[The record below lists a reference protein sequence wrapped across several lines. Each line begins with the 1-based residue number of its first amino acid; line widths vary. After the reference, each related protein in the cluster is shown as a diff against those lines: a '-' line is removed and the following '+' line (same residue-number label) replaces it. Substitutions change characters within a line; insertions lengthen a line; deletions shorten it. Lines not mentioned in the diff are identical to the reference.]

1 MRKNL
6 VYAALFSTLLG
17 SFNAQASSLQA
28 GQQYLEINPA
38 VAVTQ
43 PDKIEVVELF
53 GYGCGACFKFEP
65 LLNPWIATLPADVTF
80 KRLPA
85 MFGGKWD
92 VHGQLF
98 LTLEAMRVEPR
109 VHHAMFEAIHKDGKK
124 LLSTAEMA
132 ATLTPLGVDKDAFL
146 STYNSFAVVG
156 QVATAKRLTMAY
168 QVNSVP
174 TLIVDGKYR
183 FDARSTGGWSNTLEV
198 ADQLIEQQR
207 NSKAALAAQP

>member
-1 MRKNL
+1 MRKSL
-6 VYAALFSTLLG
+6 LYAALFSSLLG
-17 SFNAQASSLQA
+17 SVNAQATSLQA
-28 GQQYLEINPA
+28 GQQYREISPA

-65 LLNPWIATLPADVTF
+65 LINPWIAKLPADVTF

-92 VHGQLF
+92 AHGQLF
-98 LTLEAMRVEPR
+98 LALEAMRVESR
-109 VHHAMFEAIHKDGKK
+109 VHDAIFEAIHQDGKK
-124 LLSTAEMA
+124 LLSTDEMA
-132 ATLTPLGVDKDAFL
+132 AVLTPLGVDKDAFL
-146 STYNSFAVVG
+146 NTYNSFAVVG

-168 QVNSVP
+168 RVNSVP
-174 TLIVDGKYR
+174 TLIVDGKYS

-207 NSKAALAAQP
+207 SSKPALVAHP